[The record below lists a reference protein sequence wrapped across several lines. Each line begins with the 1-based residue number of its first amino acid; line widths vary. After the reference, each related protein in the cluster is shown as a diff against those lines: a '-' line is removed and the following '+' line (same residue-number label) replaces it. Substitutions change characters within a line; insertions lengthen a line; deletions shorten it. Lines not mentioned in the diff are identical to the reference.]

1 MKDYQK
7 IYQEWLDSPLLSQNE
22 KEELLSIKDNDELI
36 QDRFYKDLEFGTGG
50 LRGIMGMGSNRM
62 NRFVIK
68 RATQG
73 LANYLIKT
81 KKVNISV
88 AIAYDTRNNSSAFA
102 KEAASTLVANGIK
115 VFLYKEPMPTPSL
128 SFAVRYFKC
137 DAGLV
142 ITASHNPKIYNGY
155 KVYDETGAQCTDN
168 LAKSILDEILKLN
181 IFNDVKSSDYNKSI
195 DDNKIIL
202 IEDDCFNAYMSST
215 LKQSIYNETKDLKIV
230 YTPLN
235 GAGKKCVTTILKLD
249 GFNDVKIVKEQ
260 EQPDGNFPTCPY
272 PNPEIKE
279 ALTLGIDELIATSS
293 DLLVATDPD
302 SDRCGVVINKD
313 GIPHI
318 LSGNEVGL
326 IIFDAIYH
334 HRKIN
339 NLLPNNPL
347 LIKTIVSTDMATLM
361 ANKYGV
367 VVKEVLTGFKYI
379 GEQMHL
385 LENSNS
391 LDNYLLGFEESCGYL
406 TNPDIRDKDAV
417 NAVLLVCEIAN
428 HLKKQGLTLIDKLN
442 EIYKEFGDY
451 KTALLTHEFPGIEG
465 MDKITSIMNFF
476 RNNESS
482 KIFDDIESI
491 GDYQLGYIFKGN
503 IKEET
508 HLPKSNVIKFFLKD
522 KSTITI
528 RPSGTEP
535 KIKIYIFANGEDRL
549 NKLKTIIEGLIK

>member
-1 MKDYQK
+1 MKDYFK
-7 IYQEWLDSPLLSQNE
+7 TYQEWLESPLLSQNE

-50 LRGIMGMGSNRM
+50 LRGVMGMGSNRM

-73 LANYLIKT
+73 LANYLIKK

-88 AIAYDTRNNSSAFA
+88 AIAYDTRNNSSVFA

-115 VFLYKEPMPTPSL
+115 VYLYKEPMPTPSL

-168 LAKSILDEILKLN
+168 LAKSILDEILNLD
-181 IFNDVKSSDYNKSI
+181 IFNDVKTSDYNKSI

-202 IEDDCFNAYMSST
+202 IQDDCFNAYMNST
-215 LKQSIYNETKDLKIV
+215 LKQSLYNETKDLKIV

-235 GAGKKCVTTILKLD
+235 GAGKKCVTAILKLD

-279 ALTLGIDELIATSS
+279 ALTLGIDELIITSS

-302 SDRCGVVINKD
+302 SDRCGVVVNQD

-326 IIFDAIYH
+326 ILFDAIYH

-339 NLLPNNPL
+339 NLLPKNPL

-385 LENSNS
+385 LENSHS

-406 TNPDIRDKDAV
+406 TNPDVRDKDAV

-451 KTALLTHEFPGIEG
+451 KTALLIDSGIQEMFSRWNYFPS
-465 MDKITSIMNFF
+465 D
-476 RNNESS
+476 
-482 KIFDDIESI
+482 
-491 GDYQLGYIFKGN
+491 
-503 IKEET
+503 
-508 HLPKSNVIKFFLKD
+508 
-522 KSTITI
+522 
-528 RPSGTEP
+528 
-535 KIKIYIFANGEDRL
+535 L
-549 NKLKTIIEGLIK
+549 N